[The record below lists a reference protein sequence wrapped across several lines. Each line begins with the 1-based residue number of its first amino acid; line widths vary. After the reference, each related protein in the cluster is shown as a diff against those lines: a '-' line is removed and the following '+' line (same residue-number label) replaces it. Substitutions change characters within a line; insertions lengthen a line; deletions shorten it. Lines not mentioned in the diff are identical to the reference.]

1 MYLSY
6 GDRGDNVR
14 KLQQSLI
21 NAGYDVGSTGADGIY
36 GQRTQDAVRRYQQA
50 QGIDSDGV
58 FGEWTQGRLYGSSGS
73 QQQEAPK
80 APSYKYD
87 PSGDQQYQEALGRL
101 QEAQKA
107 QAPSYAGTY
116 DKQLEEIYNK
126 IVNRKDFSYD
136 VNEDALYQQYKD
148 QYTTLGKQ
156 AMQDTLGQAAAL
168 TGGYDSTYAQGAAQ
182 QQYDAYLQRLG
193 DVVPD
198 LYDKAYNRY
207 QQEGTDMMQQY
218 QMLGGLRDTEYN
230 RYQDEYNRYMD
241 NLQQLQQREGDLY
254 NRGYTQ
260 WQNEQELSYERQQ
273 DAYQKAVNLITTL
286 GYMPSAEEL
295 AAAGMT
301 SDEAQRWLA
310 YYQQQMAVA
319 AGSGGGGG
327 GGGGRGRGR
336 GGGSKS
342 GASEE
347 DSTSERTSYPPTL
360 KKRPGVIDEGGGGR
374 STEAGVDNARYKS
387 IRDTVAQTA
396 AAKGSA
402 AAARQLLKYQKELS
416 DRQLELIDAYYKSR
430 AKK

>member
-14 KLQQSLI
+14 KLQQSLMD
-21 NAGYDVGSTGADGIY
+21 AGYDVGSTGADGIY
-36 GQRTQDAVRRYQQA
+36 GQQTQDAVRRYQQA
-50 QGIDSDGV
+50 QGIDADGV

-73 QQQEAPK
+73 QQQEVK

-87 PSGDQQYQEALGRL
+87 PGTDDAYQEALGQL
-101 QEAQKA
+101 QEAQKT

-116 DKQLEEIYNK
+116 DKQLEDIYNK
-126 IVNRKDFSYD
+126 IVGRKDFSYD

-182 QQYDAYLQRLG
+182 QQYDAYLQQLG
-193 DVVPD
+193 NVVPD
-198 LYDKAYNRY
+198 LYDKAYDRY
-207 QQEGTDMMQQY
+207 QQEGTDLMQQY
-218 QMLGGLRDTEYN
+218 QMLGGLRDTEYS

-260 WQNEQELSYERQQ
+260 WQNEQEMSYERQQ

-295 AAAGMT
+295 AAAGMS

-310 YYQQQMAVA
+310 YYQQQMAA
-319 AGSGGGGG
+319 AAGSGSGGGG
-327 GGGGRGRGR
+327 RSS

-342 GASEE
+342 SASEE
-347 DSTSERTSYPPTL
+347 DSTSETRTSYPPTL

-396 AAKGSA
+396 KEKGSA
-402 AAARQLLKYQKELS
+402 AAARELLKYQKELS

>member
-1 MYLSY
+1 MYLSI
-6 GDRGDNVR
+6 GDRGDSVR
-14 KLQQSLI
+14 KLQQALQS
-21 NAGYDVGSTGADGIY
+21 AGYDIGSTGADGIY

-50 QGIDSDGV
+50 QGIDADGI

-116 DKQLEEIYNK
+116 DKQLEDIYNK
-126 IVNRKDFSYD
+126 IVGRKDFSYD
-136 VNEDALYQQYKD
+136 VDEDALYQQYKD

-198 LYDKAYNRY
+198 LYDKAYDRY
-207 QQEGTDMMQQY
+207 RQEGTDMMQQY

-230 RYQDEYNRYMD
+230 RYQDDYNRYMD
-241 NLQQLQQREGDLY
+241 SLQQLQQREGDLY

-260 WQNEQELSYERQQ
+260 WQNEQEMSYERQQ

-295 AAAGMT
+295 AAAGMS

-310 YYQQQMAVA
+310 YYQQQMAA
-319 AGSGGGGG
+319 AASGGGGG
-327 GGGGRGRGR
+327 GGGGRGRG
-336 GGGSKS
+336 GGSSKS
-342 GASEE
+342 GSAS
-347 DSTSERTSYPPTL
+347 TQ
-360 KKRPGVIDEGGGGR
+360 
-374 STEAGVDNARYKS
+374 GVDDATYKN
-387 IRDTVAQTA
+387 IRDEVVLTAIHKSKAEAAQ
-396 AAKGSA
+396 K
-402 AAARQLLKYQKELS
+402 LLQYADQLS
-416 DRQLELIDAYYKSR
+416 DQQLAQIDAYYKSR
-430 AKK
+430 KTRSN

>member
-14 KLQQSLI
+14 KLQQSLMD
-21 NAGYDVGSTGADGIY
+21 AGYDVGSTGADGIY

-50 QGIDSDGV
+50 QGIDADGI

-87 PSGDQQYQEALGRL
+87 PSGDQQYQDALKRL
-101 QEAQKA
+101 QTAESTKA
-107 QAPSYAGTY
+107 PEYQATY
-116 DKQLEEIYNK
+116 DQQLKDLYDK
-126 IVNRKDFSYD
+126 IINRKDFSYD
-136 VNEDALYQQYKD
+136 VNSDALYNQYKD
-148 QYTTLGKQ
+148 QYVTLGKQ

-230 RYQDEYNRYMD
+230 RYQDDYNRYMD
-241 NLQQLQQREGDLY
+241 SLQQLQQREGDLY

-260 WQNEQELSYERQQ
+260 WQNEQEMSYERQQ

-295 AAAGMT
+295 AAAGM
-301 SDEAQRWLA
+301 SQNEAQRWLA
-310 YYQQQMAVA
+310 YYQQQMAA
-319 AGSGGGGG
+319 AASGGSGGGGG
-327 GGGGRGRGR
+327 RRSGGGGEE
-336 GGGSKS
+336 S
-342 GASEE
+342 GKGVSEE
-347 DSTSERTSYPPTL
+347 M
-360 KKRPGVIDEGGGGR
+360 
-374 STEAGVDNARYKS
+374 YKN
-387 IRDTVAQTA
+387 IRDTVIRTAQYKGKA
-396 AAKGSA
+396 AAS
-402 AAARQLLKYQKELS
+402 QLLLQYEDQLS
-416 DRQLELIDAYYKSR
+416 LDQLNYIDAYLQSR
-430 AKK
+430 KTIAKKGK

>member
-21 NAGYDVGSTGADGIY
+21 SAGYDVGSSGADGIY
-36 GQRTQDAVRRYQQA
+36 GQQTQDAVRRYQQA
-50 QGIDSDGV
+50 QGIDADGI

-73 QQQEAPK
+73 QQQEVK

-87 PSGDQQYQEALGRL
+87 PSGDQQYQDALKRL
-101 QEAQKA
+101 QTAESTKA
-107 QAPSYAGTY
+107 PEYQATY
-116 DKQLEEIYNK
+116 DQQLKDLYDK
-126 IVNRKDFSYD
+126 IINRKDFAYD
-136 VNEDALYQQYKD
+136 VNSDALYNQYKD
-148 QYTTLGKQ
+148 QYVTLGKQ

-230 RYQDEYNRYMD
+230 RYQDDYNRYMD
-241 NLQQLQQREGDLY
+241 SLQQLQQREGDLY

-260 WQNEQELSYERQQ
+260 WQNEQEMSYERQQ

-295 AAAGMT
+295 AAAGM
-301 SDEAQRWLA
+301 SQNEAQRWLA
-310 YYQQQMAVA
+310 YYQQQMAA
-319 AGSGGGGG
+319 AASGGSGGGGG
-327 GGGGRGRGR
+327 RRSGGGGGKSR
-336 GGGSKS
+336 GGSSSSGS
-342 GASEE
+342 GNAVF
-347 DSTSERTSYPPTL
+347 PTVS
-360 KKRPGVIDEGGGGR
+360 KTADG
-374 STEAGVDNARYKS
+374 SAGVNDSHFTAYMRALVAR
-387 IRDTVAQTA
+387 A
-396 AAKGSA
+396 AAKDDQGVANAVNTMTSGKA
-402 AAARQLLKYQKELS
+402 LS
-416 DRQLELIDAYYKSR
+416 DAQYQRMVSTLARYGYSV
-430 AKK
+430 

>member
-1 MYLSY
+1 MYLNY
-6 GDRGDNVR
+6 GDRGENVR
-14 KLQQSLI
+14 KLQQSLMD
-21 NAGYDVGSTGADGIY
+21 AGYDVGSTGADGIY
-36 GQRTQDAVRRYQQA
+36 GQQTQDAVRRYQQA
-50 QGIDSDGV
+50 QGIDADGV

-73 QQQEAPK
+73 QQQEVK

-87 PSGDQQYQEALGRL
+87 PGTDDAYQEALGRL

-116 DKQLEEIYNK
+116 DKQLEDIYNK

-198 LYDKAYNRY
+198 LYDKAYDRY
-207 QQEGTDMMQQY
+207 QQEGTDLMQQY
-218 QMLGGLRDTEYN
+218 QMLGGLRDTEYS

-260 WQNEQELSYERQQ
+260 WRNEQEMSYERQQ
-273 DAYQKAVNLITTL
+273 DAYKKAVNLITTL

-295 AAAGMT
+295 AAAGMS

-310 YYQQQMAVA
+310 YYQQQMAA
-319 AGSGGGGG
+319 AASGGGGG
-327 GGGGRGRGR
+327 GGGGRGRG
-336 GGGSKS
+336 GGSSKRGS
-342 GASEE
+342 AS
-347 DSTSERTSYPPTL
+347 TQ
-360 KKRPGVIDEGGGGR
+360 
-374 STEAGVDNARYKS
+374 GVDDATYKN
-387 IRDTVAQTA
+387 IRDEVVLTAIHKSKAEAAQ
-396 AAKGSA
+396 K
-402 AAARQLLKYQKELS
+402 LLQYADQLS
-416 DRQLELIDAYYKSR
+416 DQQLAQIDAYYKSR
-430 AKK
+430 KTRSN

>member
-14 KLQQSLI
+14 KLQQSLMD
-21 NAGYDVGSTGADGIY
+21 AGYDVGSTGADGIY
-36 GQRTQDAVRRYQQA
+36 GQQTQDAVRRYQQA
-50 QGIDSDGV
+50 QGIDADGV

-73 QQQEAPK
+73 QQQEVK

-87 PSGDQQYQEALGRL
+87 PGTDDAYREALGRL
-101 QEAQKA
+101 QEAQKT

-116 DKQLEEIYNK
+116 DKQLEDIYNK

-182 QQYDAYLQRLG
+182 QQYDAYLQQLG
-193 DVVPD
+193 NVVPD
-198 LYDKAYNRY
+198 LYDKAYDRY
-207 QQEGTDMMQQY
+207 RQEGTDMMQQY

-254 NRGYTQ
+254 NRGYSA
-260 WQNEQELSYERQQ
+260 WQTEQEMSYERQQ

-295 AAAGMT
+295 AAAGMS

-310 YYQQQMAVA
+310 YYQQQMAA
-319 AGSGGGGG
+319 ASSGGGGG
-327 GGGGRGRGR
+327 GGGGRGRG
-336 GGGSKS
+336 GGSKS
-342 GASEE
+342 STSEE
-347 DSTSERTSYPPTL
+347 EGTSERTSYPPTL

-396 AAKGSA
+396 KGKGSA
-402 AAARQLLKYQKELS
+402 AAARELLKYQKELS

>member
-14 KLQQSLI
+14 KLQQSLMD
-21 NAGYDVGSTGADGIY
+21 AGYDVGSTGADGIY

-50 QGIDSDGV
+50 QGIDADGV
-58 FGEWTQGRLYGSSGS
+58 FGEWTQGRLYGSSGP
-73 QQQEAPK
+73 QQQEVK

-87 PSGDQQYQEALGRL
+87 PGTDDAYQEALGRL
-101 QEAQKA
+101 QEAQKT

-116 DKQLEEIYNK
+116 DKQLEDIYNK
-126 IVNRKDFSYD
+126 ITNRKDFSYD

-182 QQYDAYLQRLG
+182 QQYDSYLQRLG

-198 LYDKAYNRY
+198 LYDKAYDRY
-207 QQEGTDMMQQY
+207 QQEGTDLMQQY
-218 QMLGGLRDTEYN
+218 QMLGGLRDTEYS

-260 WQNEQELSYERQQ
+260 WQNEQEMSYERQQ

-295 AAAGMT
+295 AAAGMS

-310 YYQQQMAVA
+310 YYQQQMAA
-319 AGSGGGGG
+319 AASGGSGGGGG
-327 GGGGRGRGR
+327 RRSGG
-336 GGGSKS
+336 
-342 GASEE
+342 
-347 DSTSERTSYPPTL
+347 
-360 KKRPGVIDEGGGGR
+360 GGGGR
-374 STEAGVDNARYKS
+374 SS
-387 IRDTVAQTA
+387 SSQ
-396 AAKGSA
+396 
-402 AAARQLLKYQKELS
+402 KYGG
-416 DRQLELIDAYYKSR
+416 
-430 AKK
+430 

>member
-50 QGIDSDGV
+50 QGIDADGI

-87 PSGDQQYQEALGRL
+87 PSGDQQYQDALKRL
-101 QEAQKA
+101 QTAESTKA
-107 QAPSYAGTY
+107 PKYQATY
-116 DKQLEEIYNK
+116 DQQLKDLYDK
-126 IVNRKDFSYD
+126 IINRKDFSYD
-136 VNEDALYQQYKD
+136 VNSDALYNQYKD
-148 QYTTLGKQ
+148 QYVTLGKQ
-156 AMQDTLGQAAAL
+156 AMQDTMGQAAAL

-198 LYDKAYNRY
+198 LYDKAYDRY
-207 QQEGTDMMQQY
+207 RQEGTDMMQQY

-230 RYQDEYNRYMD
+230 RYQDDYNRYMD
-241 NLQQLQQREGDLY
+241 KLQQLQQREGDLY
-254 NRGYTQ
+254 KRGYTQ
-260 WQNEQELSYERQQ
+260 WQNEQEMSYERQQ

-295 AAAGMT
+295 AAAGM
-301 SDEAQRWLA
+301 SQNEAQRWLA
-310 YYQQQMAVA
+310 YYQQQMAA
-319 AGSGGGGG
+319 AASGGSGGGGG
-327 GGGGRGRGR
+327 RRSGG

-342 GASEE
+342 SAAKT
-347 DSTSERTSYPPTL
+347 D
-360 KKRPGVIDEGGGGR
+360 
-374 STEAGVDNARYKS
+374 GVDDQTYKN
-387 IRDTVAQTA
+387 IRDTVVQTA
-396 AAKGSA
+396 RYKGKAAGATK
-402 AAARQLLKYQKELS
+402 LKEYADQLS
-416 DRQLELIDAYYKSR
+416 DDQLNYIYAYLESR
-430 AKK
+430 SK

>member
-1 MYLSY
+1 MYLSI
-6 GDRGDNVR
+6 GDRGDSVR
-14 KLQQSLI
+14 KLQQSLQS
-21 NAGYDVGSTGADGIY
+21 AGYDVGSTGADGIY

-50 QGIDSDGV
+50 QGIDADGI

-87 PSGDQQYQEALGRL
+87 PSGDQQYQDALKRL
-101 QEAQKA
+101 QTAESTKA
-107 QAPSYAGTY
+107 PEYQATY
-116 DKQLEEIYNK
+116 DQQLKDLYDK
-126 IVNRKDFSYD
+126 IINRKDFSYD
-136 VNEDALYQQYKD
+136 VNSDALYNQYKD
-148 QYTTLGKQ
+148 QYVTLGKQ
-156 AMQDTLGQAAAL
+156 AMQDTMGQAAAL

-230 RYQDEYNRYMD
+230 RYQDDYNRYMD
-241 NLQQLQQREGDLY
+241 SLQQLQQREGDLY
-254 NRGYTQ
+254 NRGYAQ
-260 WQNEQELSYERQQ
+260 WQNEQEMSYERQQ

-295 AAAGMT
+295 AAAGMS

-310 YYQQQMAVA
+310 YYQQQMAA
-319 AGSGGGGG
+319 ASSGGSGGG

-342 GASEE
+342 S
-347 DSTSERTSYPPTL
+347 STSPQ
-360 KKRPGVIDEGGGGR
+360 
-374 STEAGVDNARYKS
+374 GVDDATYKN
-387 IRDTVAQTA
+387 IRDEVVLTAIHKSKAEAAQ
-396 AAKGSA
+396 K
-402 AAARQLLKYQKELS
+402 LLQYADQLS
-416 DRQLELIDAYYKSR
+416 DRQLAQIDAYYKSR
-430 AKK
+430 KTRAN

>member
-14 KLQQSLI
+14 KLQQSLMD
-21 NAGYDVGSTGADGIY
+21 AGYDVGSTGADGIY
-36 GQRTQDAVRRYQQA
+36 GQQTQDAVRRYQQA
-50 QGIDSDGV
+50 QGIDADGV

-73 QQQEAPK
+73 QRQEVK

-87 PSGDQQYQEALGRL
+87 PGTDDAYQEALGRL
-101 QEAQKA
+101 QEAQKT

-116 DKQLEEIYNK
+116 DKQLEDIYNK

-198 LYDKAYNRY
+198 LYDKAYDRY
-207 QQEGTDMMQQY
+207 RQEGTDLMQQY
-218 QMLGGLRDTEYN
+218 QMLGGLRDTEYS

-260 WQNEQELSYERQQ
+260 WQNEQEMSYSRQQ

-295 AAAGMT
+295 AAAGM
-301 SDEAQRWLA
+301 SQDEAQRWLA
-310 YYQQQMAVA
+310 YYQQQMAA
-319 AGSGGGGG
+319 AASGG
-327 GGGGRGRGR
+327 GGGGRGGS
-336 GGGSKS
+336 GGDDS
-342 GASEE
+342 G
-347 DSTSERTSYPPTL
+347 D
-360 KKRPGVIDEGGGGR
+360 KKDRPDADDA
-374 STEAGVDNARYKS
+374 TYKN
-387 IRDTVAQTA
+387 IRDATVQLAIHKGKQAAAQYLLKYEGQISTYQLNLIEALYESRADQAAKVA
-396 AAKGSA
+396 AAKKNTA
-402 AAARQLLKYQKELS
+402 
-416 DRQLELIDAYYKSR
+416 R
-430 AKK
+430 AKSEGKSKN

>member
-21 NAGYDVGSTGADGIY
+21 NAGYDVGSSGADGIY

-50 QGIDSDGV
+50 QGIDADGI

-87 PSGDQQYQEALGRL
+87 PSGDQQYQDALKRL
-101 QEAQKA
+101 QTAESTKA
-107 QAPSYAGTY
+107 PEYQATY
-116 DKQLEEIYNK
+116 DQQLKDLYDK
-126 IVNRKDFSYD
+126 IINRKDFSYD
-136 VNEDALYQQYKD
+136 VNSDALYNQYKD
-148 QYTTLGKQ
+148 QYVTLGKQ
-156 AMQDTLGQAAAL
+156 AMQDTMGQAAAL

-218 QMLGGLRDTEYN
+218 QLLGGLRDTEYN
-230 RYQDEYNRYMD
+230 RYQDDYNRYMD
-241 NLQQLQQREGDLY
+241 SLQQLQQREGDLY
-254 NRGYTQ
+254 KRGYTQ
-260 WQNEQELSYERQQ
+260 WQNEQEMSYERQQ

-295 AAAGMT
+295 AAAGM
-301 SDEAQRWLA
+301 SQDEAQRWLA
-310 YYQQQMAVA
+310 YYQQQMAA
-319 AGSGGGGG
+319 AASGSSG
-327 GGGGRGRGR
+327 GGGGRGRG
-336 GGGSKS
+336 GGGE
-342 GASEE
+342 SEPE
-347 DSTSERTSYPPTL
+347 
-360 KKRPGVIDEGGGGR
+360 
-374 STEAGVDNARYKS
+374 GVDDATYRG
-387 IRDTVAQTA
+387 IRDTVVQTA
-396 AAKGSA
+396 MYKGRTA
-402 AAARQLLKYQKELS
+402 G
-416 DRQLELIDAYYKSR
+416 
-430 AKK
+430 AKKLLEYKDQLSTYQYNLINDYFDSRSNGKFGKSK

>member
-14 KLQQSLI
+14 KLQQSLMD
-21 NAGYDVGSTGADGIY
+21 AGYDVGSTGADGIY
-36 GQRTQDAVRRYQQA
+36 GQQTQDAVRRYQQA
-50 QGIDSDGV
+50 QGIDADGV

-73 QQQEAPK
+73 QQQEVK

-87 PSGDQQYQEALGRL
+87 PGTDDAYQEALGRL
-101 QEAQKA
+101 QEAQKT

-116 DKQLEEIYNK
+116 DKQLEDIYNK

-198 LYDKAYNRY
+198 LYDKAYDRY
-207 QQEGTDMMQQY
+207 RQEGTDMMQQY

-260 WQNEQELSYERQQ
+260 WQNEQEMSYERQQ

-295 AAAGMT
+295 AAAGMS

-310 YYQQQMAVA
+310 YYQQQMAA
-319 AGSGGGGG
+319 AASGG
-327 GGGGRGRGR
+327 GGGGRGGSGGDGSGDEKDVQGADDVTYRG
-336 GGGSKS
+336 
-342 GASEE
+342 
-347 DSTSERTSYPPTL
+347 L
-360 KKRPGVIDEGGGGR
+360 
-374 STEAGVDNARYKS
+374 
-387 IRDTVAQTA
+387 RDTTIQIALR
-396 AAKGSA
+396 KGKSA
-402 AAARQLLKYQKELS
+402 AASYLLAHKGQLS
-416 DRQLELIDAYYKSR
+416 TAQLEQIEAYYESRVDQAAKVEAAKKNTAR
-430 AKK
+430 AKSEGKSKN

>member
-14 KLQQSLI
+14 KLQQSLMD
-21 NAGYDVGSTGADGIY
+21 AGYDVGSTGADGIY
-36 GQRTQDAVRRYQQA
+36 GQQTQDAVRRYQQA
-50 QGIDSDGV
+50 QGIDADGV

-73 QQQEAPK
+73 QQQEVK

-87 PSGDQQYQEALGRL
+87 PGTDDAYQEALWRL
-101 QEAQKA
+101 QEAQKT

-116 DKQLEEIYNK
+116 DKQLEDIYNK
-126 IVNRKDFSYD
+126 IVGRKDFSYD

-182 QQYDAYLQRLG
+182 QQYDAYLQQLG
-193 DVVPD
+193 NVVPD
-198 LYDKAYNRY
+198 LYDKAYDRY

-260 WQNEQELSYERQQ
+260 WQDEQEMSYERQQ

-295 AAAGMT
+295 AAAGMS

-310 YYQQQMAVA
+310 YYQQQMAA
-319 AGSGGGGG
+319 AASGGSG
-327 GGGGRGRGR
+327 GGGGRGRG
-336 GGGSKS
+336 GGSSKS
-342 GASEE
+342 GSAS
-347 DSTSERTSYPPTL
+347 TQ
-360 KKRPGVIDEGGGGR
+360 
-374 STEAGVDNARYKS
+374 GVDDATYKN
-387 IRDTVAQTA
+387 IRDEVVLTAIHKSKAEAAQ
-396 AAKGSA
+396 K
-402 AAARQLLKYQKELS
+402 LLQYADQLS
-416 DRQLELIDAYYKSR
+416 DQQLAQIDAYYKSR
-430 AKK
+430 KTRSN

>member
-14 KLQQSLI
+14 KLQQSLMD
-21 NAGYDVGSTGADGIY
+21 AGYDVGSTGADGIY
-36 GQRTQDAVRRYQQA
+36 GQQTQDAVRRYQQA
-50 QGIDSDGV
+50 QGIDADGI

-73 QQQEAPK
+73 QQQEVK

-87 PSGDQQYQEALGRL
+87 PGTDDAYQEALGRL
-101 QEAQKA
+101 QEAQKT

-116 DKQLEEIYNK
+116 DKQLEDIYNK
-126 IVNRKDFSYD
+126 IVGRKDFSYD
-136 VNEDALYQQYKD
+136 VNADALYQQYKD

-182 QQYDAYLQRLG
+182 QQYDAYLQQLG
-193 DVVPD
+193 NVVPD
-198 LYDKAYNRY
+198 LYDKAYDRY

-218 QMLGGLRDTEYN
+218 QMLGGLRDTEYS

-260 WQNEQELSYERQQ
+260 WQNEQEMSYERQQ

-295 AAAGMT
+295 AAAGM
-301 SDEAQRWLA
+301 SNDEAQRWLA
-310 YYQQQMAVA
+310 YYQQQMAA
-319 AGSGGGGG
+319 AASGG
-327 GGGGRGRGR
+327 GGGGRGGSGGDGSGDEEEVQGADDVTYRG
-336 GGGSKS
+336 
-342 GASEE
+342 
-347 DSTSERTSYPPTL
+347 L
-360 KKRPGVIDEGGGGR
+360 
-374 STEAGVDNARYKS
+374 
-387 IRDTVAQTA
+387 RDTAIQIA
-396 AAKGSA
+396 LRKGKSA
-402 AAARQLLKYQKELS
+402 AASYVLAHKGQLS
-416 DRQLELIDAYYKSR
+416 TAQLEQIEAYYESRVDQAAKVEAAKKNTAR
-430 AKK
+430 AKAEGKSKN

>member
-1 MYLSY
+1 MYLSI
-6 GDRGDNVR
+6 GDRGDSVR

-21 NAGYDVGSTGADGIY
+21 SAGYDVGSTGADGIY

-50 QGIDSDGV
+50 QGIDADGI

-101 QEAQKA
+101 QEAQKT

-116 DKQLEEIYNK
+116 DKQLEDIYNK
-126 IVNRKDFSYD
+126 IVGRKDFSYD

-198 LYDKAYNRY
+198 LYDKAYDRY

-218 QMLGGLRDTEYN
+218 QMLGGLRDTEYS

-295 AAAGMT
+295 AAAGM
-301 SDEAQRWLA
+301 SQDEAQRWLA

-327 GGGGRGRGR
+327 GRRSSGGDD
-336 GGGSKS
+336 S
-342 GASEE
+342 G
-347 DSTSERTSYPPTL
+347 D
-360 KKRPGVIDEGGGGR
+360 KKDRPDADDA
-374 STEAGVDNARYKS
+374 TYKN
-387 IRDTVAQTA
+387 IRDTVVQLAIN
-396 AAKGSA
+396 KGESA
-402 AAARQLLKYQKELS
+402 AAQAFLKYQDQLS
-416 DRQLELIDAYYKSR
+416 EYQVNLIDALYKSR
-430 AKK
+430 AAQARKVEAAKRNTARAKSEGKSKN

>member
-14 KLQQSLI
+14 KLQQSLMD
-21 NAGYDVGSTGADGIY
+21 AGYDVGSTGADGIY
-36 GQRTQDAVRRYQQA
+36 GQQTQDAVRRYQQA
-50 QGIDSDGV
+50 QGIDADGV

-73 QQQEAPK
+73 QQQEAK

-87 PSGDQQYQEALGRL
+87 PGTDDAYQEALGRL
-101 QEAQKA
+101 QEAQKT

-116 DKQLEEIYNK
+116 DKQLEDIYNK

-198 LYDKAYNRY
+198 LYDKAYDRY
-207 QQEGTDMMQQY
+207 RQEGTDMMQQY
-218 QMLGGLRDTEYN
+218 QMLGGLRDTEYS

-260 WQNEQELSYERQQ
+260 WRNEQEMSYERQQ

-295 AAAGMT
+295 AAAGMS

-310 YYQQQMAVA
+310 YYQQQMAA
-319 AGSGGGGG
+319 AASGGSG
-327 GGGGRGRGR
+327 GGGGRGRG
-336 GGGSKS
+336 GGGDDS
-342 GASEE
+342 GG
-347 DSTSERTSYPPTL
+347 
-360 KKRPGVIDEGGGGR
+360 KKDRPDADDA
-374 STEAGVDNARYKS
+374 TYKN
-387 IRDTVAQTA
+387 IRDTVVQLAIN
-396 AAKGSA
+396 KGESA
-402 AAARQLLKYQKELS
+402 AAQAFLKYQDQLS
-416 DRQLELIDAYYKSR
+416 EYQVNLIDALYKSR
-430 AKK
+430 AAQARKVEAAKKNTARAKREGKSKN

>member
-1 MYLSY
+1 MLATMSAP
-6 GDRGDNVR
+6 RAR
-14 KLQQSLI
+14 T
-21 NAGYDVGSTGADGIY
+21 ASTGSGRRMQSGAISRPRAST
-36 GQRTQDAVRRYQQA
+36 RTA
-50 QGIDSDGV
+50 
-58 FGEWTQGRLYGSSGS
+58 FSSGS

-101 QEAQKA
+101 QEAQKT

-116 DKQLEEIYNK
+116 DKQLEDIYNK
-126 IVNRKDFSYD
+126 IVGRKDFSYD

-198 LYDKAYNRY
+198 LYDKAYDRY

-218 QMLGGLRDTEYN
+218 QMLGGLRDTEYS

-241 NLQQLQQREGDLY
+241 NLQQLQQHEGDLY

-260 WQNEQELSYERQQ
+260 WQNEQEMSYERQQ

-295 AAAGMT
+295 AAAGM
-301 SDEAQRWLA
+301 SQDEAQRWLA
-310 YYQQQMAVA
+310 YYQQQMAA
-319 AGSGGGGG
+319 ASSGGGGG
-327 GGGGRGRGR
+327 GGGGRGRG
-336 GGGSKS
+336 GSSKS
-342 GASEE
+342 S
-347 DSTSERTSYPPTL
+347 RTSPQ
-360 KKRPGVIDEGGGGR
+360 
-374 STEAGVDNARYKS
+374 GVDDATYKN
-387 IRDTVAQTA
+387 IRDEVVLTAIHKSKAEAAQ
-396 AAKGSA
+396 K
-402 AAARQLLKYQKELS
+402 LLQYADQLS
-416 DRQLELIDAYYKSR
+416 DRQLAQIDAYYKSR
-430 AKK
+430 KTRSN

>member
-1 MYLSY
+1 MYLSI
-6 GDRGDNVR
+6 GDRGDSVR

-50 QGIDSDGV
+50 QGIDADGV

-87 PSGDQQYQEALGRL
+87 PSEDQQYQEALGRL

-116 DKQLEEIYNK
+116 DKQLEDIYNK
-126 IVNRKDFSYD
+126 IVGRKDFSYD
-136 VNEDALYQQYKD
+136 VNADALYQQYKD

-218 QMLGGLRDTEYN
+218 QMLGGLRDTEYS

-241 NLQQLQQREGDLY
+241 SLQQLQQREGDLY

-260 WQNEQELSYERQQ
+260 WQNEQEMSYERQQ

-295 AAAGMT
+295 AAAGM
-301 SDEAQRWLA
+301 SNDEAQRWLA
-310 YYQQQMAVA
+310 YYQQQMAA
-319 AGSGGGGG
+319 AASGGSG
-327 GGGGRGRGR
+327 GGGGRGRG
-336 GGGSKS
+336 GSSGGKSSGGSSSS
-342 GASEE
+342 GSGNAVL
-347 DSTSERTSYPPTL
+347 PTVS
-360 KKRPGVIDEGGGGR
+360 KTADG
-374 STEAGVDNARYKS
+374 SAGVNDSHFTAYMRALVAR
-387 IRDTVAQTA
+387 A
-396 AAKGSA
+396 AAGDDQGVANAVNTMTSGKA
-402 AAARQLLKYQKELS
+402 LS
-416 DRQLELIDAYYKSR
+416 DAQYQRMVSTL
-430 AKK
+430 AKYGYSV